1 VSQSQGLPRGTKP
14 EYWEQ
19 AVNTLEKR
27 QAEAKA
33 LGHPFLMEHF
43 EIELSGALSHARV
56 MYNAALEPEAE

>member
-1 VSQSQGLPRGTKP
+1 
-14 EYWEQ
+14 
-19 AVNTLEKR
+19 LEKR